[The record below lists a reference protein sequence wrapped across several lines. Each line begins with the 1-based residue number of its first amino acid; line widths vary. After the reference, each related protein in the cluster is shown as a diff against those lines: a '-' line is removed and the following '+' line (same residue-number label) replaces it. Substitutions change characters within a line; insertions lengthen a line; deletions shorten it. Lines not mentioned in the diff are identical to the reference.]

1 MVLSPKEKENLK
13 IKVMEMPYA
22 GLQQRQSLVQQR
34 LTEISI
40 DDPFASVRTKKRKG
54 TPTPIPTPNKSQGI
68 PYDPKKDSHWDFV
81 MKEMQWLSVDFQ
93 GERKRQTSLAKKQAG
108 SIKLYHSTKE
118 KRRIRAFAEMEHKKR
133 RLASKLARD
142 VVKGWWHTKIERVIA
157 YKQKVDADLIRKR
170 GMDRHLVNLV
180 KQTERYTDLLNEQL
194 LNDNAGVDGNG
205 AAIPLTIEQALN
217 ETDAMMQART
227 AKMRH
232 TDYQMLADE
241 LRKRQEIEFYGESTE
256 DEGESEMEDYLPN
269 SNGGSEDQDD
279 ETTLIEAE
287 EIDATGGIMQVQ
299 KEARLLLEESQM
311 DIEDVLKRFE
321 GERDALLNIKSD
333 EHQMDADDGANVDT
347 STDTCVNTSTDDIIP
362 PRSQR
367 GRRKR
372 VKFASNVNT
381 ENMTNLLSTSD
392 VEPVVNDND
401 GNDADDDADMSD
413 VDDFAS
419 QTSNQSD
426 GSDEFVA
433 DQLSC
438 VDDETTLDAEMRLK
452 PEMHPD
458 DEISLL
464 QKEAEMSV
472 EELRAVYLSAQA
484 TETDNGSDNDN
495 GSGVGETEN
504 IKSNNDNFDDTS
516 MASASSGSEDFEDE
530 GLAVDDETTLEAEES
545 LGREMSAEDE
555 IALLQRENEMSV
567 EELRAMYLSA
577 QATETDNG
585 SDNANGSGV
594 GETENIQSNNDNFDD
609 TSTCMTSASSGS
621 EDFEDEGL
629 AVDDE
634 TTLEAEES
642 LGREMSAEDEIA
654 LLQRENE
661 MSIEELRAKY
671 MQMSEEEEDSVA
683 EGDERS
689 EEMDPFSIDDQAEA
703 DEFKPSAGAAVDDE
717 TTIEQEESLGRE
729 MSYEDEIDLL
739 RKENEMS
746 VEELR
751 ALYYNQ
757 HESGEDEGTS
767 DSQDEAG
774 YQSLAGADVDNETNI
789 EAEERLGR
797 EMKYEEEINDAMSEN
812 DEEEELTSLR
822 KPLDQQNEFG
832 SKKRKTAP
840 ENYGEDEEDAGAAAI
855 RSLEYAD
862 SKARNTAVSRPYLLA
877 PWVKLREYQHV
888 GLNWLV
894 SIQTRRLNGILADEM
909 GLGKTLQV
917 SILFKFYEVSCVF
930 ECC

>member
-1 MVLSPKEKENLK
+1 
-13 IKVMEMPYA
+13 
-22 GLQQRQSLVQQR
+22 
-34 LTEISI
+34 
-40 DDPFASVRTKKRKG
+40 
-54 TPTPIPTPNKSQGI
+54 
-68 PYDPKKDSHWDFV
+68 

-227 AKMRH
+227 ARMRH

-504 IKSNNDNFDDTS
+504 IQSNNDNFDDTS

-530 GLAVDDETTLEAEES
+530 GLAVDDETTLEAEE
-545 LGREMSAEDE
+545 R
-555 IALLQRENEMSV
+555 
-567 EELRAMYLSA
+567 
-577 QATETDNG
+577 
-585 SDNANGSGV
+585 
-594 GETENIQSNNDNFDD
+594 
-609 TSTCMTSASSGS
+609 
-621 EDFEDEGL
+621 
-629 AVDDE
+629 
-634 TTLEAEES
+634 LE
-642 LGREMSAEDEIA
+642 REMSAEDEIA

>member
-227 AKMRH
+227 ARMRH

-504 IKSNNDNFDDTS
+504 IQSNNDNFDDTS

-530 GLAVDDETTLEAEES
+530 GLAVDDETTLEAEE
-545 LGREMSAEDE
+545 R
-555 IALLQRENEMSV
+555 
-567 EELRAMYLSA
+567 
-577 QATETDNG
+577 
-585 SDNANGSGV
+585 
-594 GETENIQSNNDNFDD
+594 
-609 TSTCMTSASSGS
+609 
-621 EDFEDEGL
+621 
-629 AVDDE
+629 
-634 TTLEAEES
+634 LE
-642 LGREMSAEDEIA
+642 REMSAEDEIA

>member
-1 MVLSPKEKENLK
+1 
-13 IKVMEMPYA
+13 
-22 GLQQRQSLVQQR
+22 
-34 LTEISI
+34 
-40 DDPFASVRTKKRKG
+40 
-54 TPTPIPTPNKSQGI
+54 
-68 PYDPKKDSHWDFV
+68 
-81 MKEMQWLSVDFQ
+81 
-93 GERKRQTSLAKKQAG
+93 
-108 SIKLYHSTKE
+108 
-118 KRRIRAFAEMEHKKR
+118 
-133 RLASKLARD
+133 
-142 VVKGWWHTKIERVIA
+142 
-157 YKQKVDADLIRKR
+157 
-170 GMDRHLVNLV
+170 
-180 KQTERYTDLLNEQL
+180 
-194 LNDNAGVDGNG
+194 
-205 AAIPLTIEQALN
+205 
-217 ETDAMMQART
+217 
-227 AKMRH
+227 
-232 TDYQMLADE
+232 
-241 LRKRQEIEFYGESTE
+241 
-256 DEGESEMEDYLPN
+256 
-269 SNGGSEDQDD
+269 
-279 ETTLIEAE
+279 
-287 EIDATGGIMQVQ
+287 
-299 KEARLLLEESQM
+299 
-311 DIEDVLKRFE
+311 
-321 GERDALLNIKSD
+321 
-333 EHQMDADDGANVDT
+333 
-347 STDTCVNTSTDDIIP
+347 
-362 PRSQR
+362 
-367 GRRKR
+367 
-372 VKFASNVNT
+372 
-381 ENMTNLLSTSD
+381 
-392 VEPVVNDND
+392 
-401 GNDADDDADMSD
+401 
-413 VDDFAS
+413 
-419 QTSNQSD
+419 
-426 GSDEFVA
+426 
-433 DQLSC
+433 
-438 VDDETTLDAEMRLK
+438 
-452 PEMHPD
+452 
-458 DEISLL
+458 
-464 QKEAEMSV
+464 
-472 EELRAVYLSAQA
+472 
-484 TETDNGSDNDN
+484 
-495 GSGVGETEN
+495 
-504 IKSNNDNFDDTS
+504 
-516 MASASSGSEDFEDE
+516 
-530 GLAVDDETTLEAEES
+530 
-545 LGREMSAEDE
+545 
-555 IALLQRENEMSV
+555 
-567 EELRAMYLSA
+567 
-577 QATETDNG
+577 
-585 SDNANGSGV
+585 
-594 GETENIQSNNDNFDD
+594 
-609 TSTCMTSASSGS
+609 
-621 EDFEDEGL
+621 
-629 AVDDE
+629 
-634 TTLEAEES
+634 
-642 LGREMSAEDEIA
+642 MSAEDEIA

>member
-1 MVLSPKEKENLK
+1 
-13 IKVMEMPYA
+13 MEMPYA

-227 AKMRH
+227 ARMRH

-504 IKSNNDNFDDTS
+504 IQSNNDNFDDTS
-516 MASASSGSEDFEDE
+516 TCMASASSGSEDFEDE
-530 GLAVDDETTLEAEES
+530 GLAVDDETTLEAEE
-545 LGREMSAEDE
+545 R
-555 IALLQRENEMSV
+555 
-567 EELRAMYLSA
+567 
-577 QATETDNG
+577 
-585 SDNANGSGV
+585 
-594 GETENIQSNNDNFDD
+594 
-609 TSTCMTSASSGS
+609 
-621 EDFEDEGL
+621 
-629 AVDDE
+629 
-634 TTLEAEES
+634 LE
-642 LGREMSAEDEIA
+642 REMSAEDEIA

-767 DSQDEAG
+767 DSQDETG

>member
-530 GLAVDDETTLEAEES
+530 GLAVDDETTLEAEE
-545 LGREMSAEDE
+545 R
-555 IALLQRENEMSV
+555 
-567 EELRAMYLSA
+567 
-577 QATETDNG
+577 
-585 SDNANGSGV
+585 
-594 GETENIQSNNDNFDD
+594 
-609 TSTCMTSASSGS
+609 
-621 EDFEDEGL
+621 
-629 AVDDE
+629 
-634 TTLEAEES
+634 LE
-642 LGREMSAEDEIA
+642 REMSAEDEIA